1 MVGLQIEMWTGRR
14 KRAQMGIEEFRR
26 QIDAIDSQ
34 ILDLLNRRA
43 EVVVRVGE
51 EKAKGNI
58 AYHSPQREGEI
69 IDRLTRESR
78 GPFPDRG
85 IKAVYRE
92 ILSACLSLEQP
103 LKVGYLGPQATF
115 THMACM
121 KRFGLLA
128 EYVPLRGIG
137 EVFTEVEKGKADYGV
152 VPVENSTEGVVSHT
166 LDMFVDSDLKIC
178 GEILME
184 VAHHLLSKLGEKGR
198 IMTIYSHPHAIAQSR
213 KWLEANMVGVALR
226 EVHSTAAAAELAAQD
241 ETAAA
246 IASELAS
253 RLYDLKVVASRIED
267 SPYNFTRFLIIGQS
281 PCAVT
286 GRDKTS
292 ILFTIRDRVGALYR
306 MLEPFA
312 KNQINLTKIESRPSR
327 YRVWEYIFY
336 VDFEGHAE
344 DAPVKAA
351 LEGLQDECIFLKVL
365 GSYPKE
371 PLRARS

>member
-1 MVGLQIEMWTGRR
+1 
-14 KRAQMGIEEFRR
+14 MGIEEFRR
-26 QIDAIDSQ
+26 QIDTIDSQ
-34 ILDLLNRRA
+34 ILELLNRRA
-43 EVVVRVGE
+43 EIVVRVGE
-51 EKAKGNI
+51 EKAKGNV

-69 IDRLTRESR
+69 IDRLTGENQ
-78 GPFPDRG
+78 GPFPTRA

-103 LKVGYLGPQATF
+103 LKVAYLGPQATF

-121 KRFGLLA
+121 KQFGLLA
-128 EYVPLRGIG
+128 EYISLRGIG
-137 EVFTEVEKGKADYGV
+137 EVFAEVEKGKADYGV

-166 LDMFVDSDLKIC
+166 LDLFVDSDLKIC

-184 VAHHLLSKLGEKGR
+184 VSHHLLSKPGEKSR
-198 IMTIYSHPHAIAQSR
+198 IQAIYSHPHAIAQSR
-213 KWLEANMVGVALR
+213 KWLEANMAGVAIR
-226 EVHSTAAAAELAAQD
+226 EVPSTAAAAELAARD

-267 SPYNFTRFLIIGQS
+267 SPYNFTRFLIIGQATCPPS
-281 PCAVT
+281 
-286 GRDKTS
+286 GQDKTS

-306 MLEPFA
+306 MLAPFA
-312 KNQINLTKIESRPSR
+312 HHEINLTKIESRPSR

-336 VDFEGHAE
+336 VDFEGHTNN
-344 DAPVKAA
+344 PSVTAA
-351 LEGLQDECIFLKVL
+351 LEALRDECLFLKVL

-371 PLRARS
+371 PLRAKS

>member
-1 MVGLQIEMWTGRR
+1 
-14 KRAQMGIEEFRR
+14 MGIEEFRQ
-26 QIDAIDSQ
+26 QIDALDSE
-34 ILDLLNRRA
+34 ILGLLNRRA
-43 EVVVRVGE
+43 EIVVRVGE

-58 AYHSPQREGEI
+58 AYHSPQREEEI
-69 IDRLTRESR
+69 IDRLTRESD
-78 GPFPDRG
+78 GPFPSRA

-92 ILSACLSLEQP
+92 ILSACLSLEQA
-103 LKVGYLGPQATF
+103 LRVAYLGPQATF

-128 EYVPLRGIG
+128 EYVPLQGIG
-137 EVFTEVEKGKADYGV
+137 EVFNEVEKGKADYGV

-184 VAHHLLSKLGEKGR
+184 VSHHLLSKHGERER
-198 IMTIYSHPHAIAQSR
+198 ISTIYSHPHAIAQSR
-213 KWLEANMVGVALR
+213 KWLEVNMPKVTLL
-226 EVHSTAAAAELAAQD
+226 EVSSTAAAAELAAQD

-253 RLYDLKVVASRIED
+253 RFYDLKVVVSRIED
-267 SPYNFTRFLIIGQS
+267 SPYNFTRFLLIGQA
-281 PCAVT
+281 PCPVT
-286 GRDKTS
+286 GHDKTS

-312 KNQINLTKIESRPSR
+312 HNQINLTKIESRPSR

-344 DAPVKAA
+344 DASVQAA
-351 LEGLQDECIFLKVL
+351 LEGLREDCLFLKVL

-371 PLRARS
+371 PLRAKS

>member
-1 MVGLQIEMWTGRR
+1 
-14 KRAQMGIEEFRR
+14 MGIEEFRR
-26 QIDAIDSQ
+26 QIDAIDSE
-34 ILDLLNRRA
+34 ILEQLNRRA
-43 EVVVRVGE
+43 EIVVRVGE

-58 AYHSPQREGEI
+58 AYHSPQREEEI
-69 IDRLTRESR
+69 IDRLTRENR
-78 GPFPDRG
+78 GPFPG
-85 IKAVYRE
+85 KGVKAVYRE

-103 LKVGYLGPQATF
+103 LKIAYLGPQATF

-128 EYVPLRGIG
+128 EYIPLRGIG
-137 EVFTEVEKGKADYGV
+137 EVFSEVEKGKADYGV

-166 LDMFVDSDLKIC
+166 LDLFVDSDVKIC
-178 GEILME
+178 GEVLMD
-184 VAHHLLSKLGEKGR
+184 VSHHLLSKGGEKGQ
-198 IMTIYSHPHAIAQSR
+198 IVKIYSHPHAIAQSR
-213 KWLEANMVGVALR
+213 KWLETNMPSVAFF
-226 EVHSTAAAAELAAQD
+226 EVASTAAAAELASQD

-246 IASELAS
+246 IASELAA
-253 RLYDLKVVASRIED
+253 RLYDLKVVAARIED
-267 SPYNFTRFLIIGQS
+267 RSYNFTRFLVIGEQ
-281 PCAVT
+281 PCAAT
-286 GRDKTS
+286 GHDKTS

-312 KNQINLTKIESRPSR
+312 QHQINLTKIESRPSR

-344 DAPVKAA
+344 DASVQVA
-351 LEGLQDECIFLKVL
+351 LECLREECLFLKVL

>member
-1 MVGLQIEMWTGRR
+1 
-14 KRAQMGIEEFRR
+14 MGIEEFRR

-69 IDRLTRESR
+69 IDRLMRESR
-78 GPFPDRG
+78 GPFSDRA

-103 LKVGYLGPQATF
+103 LKVAYLGPQATF

-121 KRFGLLA
+121 NRFGLLA

-137 EVFTEVEKGKADYGV
+137 EVFAEVEKGKADYGV

-198 IMTIYSHPHAIAQSR
+198 IVTIYSHPHAIAQSR
-213 KWLEANMVGVALR
+213 KWLEANMAGVALR

-241 ETAAA
+241 EAAAA

-253 RLYDLKVVASRIED
+253 RFYDLKVVASRIED

-286 GRDKTS
+286 GQDKTS

-336 VDFEGHAE
+336 VDIEGHVE

-351 LEGLQDECIFLKVL
+351 LEGLQEECLFVKVL

-371 PLRARS
+371 PLRAKS

>member
-1 MVGLQIEMWTGRR
+1 MCADKK
-14 KRAQMGIEEFRR
+14 KRMGIEEFRR

-34 ILDLLNRRA
+34 ILELLNHRA
-43 EVVVRVGE
+43 EIVVRVGE
-51 EKAKGNI
+51 EKTKGNV
-58 AYHSPQREGEI
+58 AYHSPQREEEI
-69 IDRLTRESR
+69 ILRLTRENR
-78 GPFPDRG
+78 GPFPSRAV
-85 IKAVYRE
+85 KAVYRE

-103 LKVGYLGPQATF
+103 LKVAYLGPQATF

-128 EYVPLRGIG
+128 EYVATRGIG

-166 LDMFVDSDLKIC
+166 LDMFVDSDVKIC

-184 VAHHLLSKLGEKGR
+184 VSHHLLSKHGEKGR
-198 IMTIYSHPHAIAQSR
+198 IVKIYSHPHAIAQSR
-213 KWLEANMVGVALR
+213 KWLEANMPKATLV
-226 EVHSTAAAAELAAQD
+226 EVSSTAAAAELASQD
-241 ETAAA
+241 ETTAA

-253 RLYDLKVVASRIED
+253 RLYELKVVASRIED
-267 SPYNFTRFLIIGQS
+267 SPYNFTRFLVIGQV
-281 PCAVT
+281 PCPVS
-286 GRDKTS
+286 GQDKTS

-306 MLEPFA
+306 ILEPFA
-312 KNQINLTKIESRPSR
+312 HNQINLTKIESRPSR

-344 DAPVKAA
+344 DTPVKAA
-351 LEGLQDECIFLKVL
+351 LEGLREECLFLKIL

-371 PLRARS
+371 PLRAKS

>member
-1 MVGLQIEMWTGRR
+1 
-14 KRAQMGIEEFRR
+14 MGIEEFRQ

-34 ILDLLNRRA
+34 ILELLNRRA
-43 EVVVRVGE
+43 EIVVRVGE
-51 EKAKGNI
+51 EKAKGSI
-58 AYHSPQREGEI
+58 AYHSPQREEEI
-69 IDRLTRESR
+69 IDRLTRENR
-78 GPFPDRG
+78 GPFPGRAVKG
-85 IKAVYRE
+85 VYRE
-92 ILSACLSLEQP
+92 ILSACLSLEQA

-121 KRFGLLA
+121 KRYGQLA
-128 EYVPLRGIG
+128 EYIPLRGIG

-184 VAHHLLSKLGEKGR
+184 VSHHLLSKHGEKGR
-198 IMTIYSHPHAIAQSR
+198 ILKIYSHPHAIAQSR
-213 KWLEANMVGVALR
+213 KWLEANMPKVALF
-226 EVHSTAAAAELAAQD
+226 EVASTAVAAELASQD
-241 ETAAA
+241 ETAGA

-253 RLYDLKVVASRIED
+253 RLYDLKVVSSRIED
-267 SPYNFTRFLIIGQS
+267 SPYNFTRFLIIGQM
-281 PCAVT
+281 PCPIT
-286 GRDKTS
+286 GNDKTS

-312 KNQINLTKIESRPSR
+312 RNQINLTKIESRPSR

-336 VDFEGHAE
+336 VDFEGHDE
-344 DAPVKAA
+344 DARVKAA
-351 LEGLQDECIFLKVL
+351 LEGLREECLFLKVL

-371 PLRARS
+371 PLRAKS

>member
-1 MVGLQIEMWTGRR
+1 
-14 KRAQMGIEEFRR
+14 MGIEEFRR

-58 AYHSPQREGEI
+58 SFHAPEREGEI

-78 GPFPDRG
+78 GPFPEKA

-92 ILSACLSLEQP
+92 ILSACLALEQP
-103 LKVGYLGPQATF
+103 LKVAYLGPQATF

-137 EVFTEVEKGKADYGV
+137 EVFAEVEKGKADYGV

-184 VAHHLLSKLGEKGR
+184 VTHHLLSKLGEMGR
-198 IMTIYSHPHAIAQSR
+198 IVTIYSHPHAIAQSR
-213 KWLEANMVGVALR
+213 KWLEANMAGVALR

-241 ETAAA
+241 ESAAA

-267 SPYNFTRFLIIGQS
+267 SPYNFTRFLIIGRS
-281 PCAVT
+281 PCTVT
-286 GRDKTS
+286 GQDKTS

-351 LEGLQDECIFLKVL
+351 LGELQNECLFLKIL

-371 PLRARS
+371 PLRAKS